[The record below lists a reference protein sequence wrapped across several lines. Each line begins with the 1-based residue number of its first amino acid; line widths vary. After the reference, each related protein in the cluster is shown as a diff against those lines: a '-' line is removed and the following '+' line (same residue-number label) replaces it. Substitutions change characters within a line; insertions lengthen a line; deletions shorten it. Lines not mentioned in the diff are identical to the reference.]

1 MNASDNVI
9 RENGEYINVFA
20 DPVKY
25 QSTAIVTSV
34 TQNNNNFDGCCFA
47 GFLLINNY
55 FSPSDNG
62 FYWCQI
68 VVNLSRPLE
77 PSSYAYISLSPEM
90 SSVSKRQDCTVS
102 DLTHHLSPEQCAE
115 NITTTP
121 LSRMT
126 CNYQSTTTTMA
137 NSQSEQSEFV
147 TGTTT
152 LEKTDYELVS
162 TTVTMNTEFTNNDHD
177 PLTVVTTN
185 ARDTI
190 TTEDNTSLLYGTIV
204 GAFIAFT
211 VVLSPILMCLAIL
224 FYKYTRLKKQ
234 GKL

>member
-9 RENGEYINVFA
+9 RENGEYINSSA

-47 GFLLINNY
+47 DFLLLNNY

-68 VVNLSRPLE
+68 VVNSRPLE

-90 SSVSKRQDCTVS
+90 SSVSERRGCTVT
-102 DLTHHLSPEQCAE
+102 DLTHHLIPEHCAE

-126 CNYQSTTTTMA
+126 CNYQSTTTTAA
-137 NSQSEQSEFV
+137 NSQSEQSETV

-162 TTVTMNTEFTNNDHD
+162 TTVTMNTEFTNLDSV
-177 PLTVVTTN
+177 TIVTTN
-185 ARDTI
+185 AHDTMA
-190 TTEDNTSLLYGTIV
+190 TESNSSLLYGTIV

-211 VVLSPILMCLAIL
+211 VVLLPILMCLAIL
-224 FYKYTRLKKQ
+224 FYKYTKLKKQ

>member
-25 QSTAIVTSV
+25 LSTAIVTSV

-68 VVNLSRPLE
+68 VVNSRPLE
-77 PSSYAYISLSPEM
+77 PSSYAYISLSSEM
-90 SSVSKRQDCTVS
+90 SSVSERQDCTVS

-126 CNYQSTTTTMA
+126 CNYQSTTTTAA
-137 NSQSEQSEFV
+137 NSQSEQSESV

-152 LEKTDYELVS
+152 LEKMDYELVS

-177 PLTVVTTN
+177 SLTIVTTN
-185 ARDTI
+185 AHDTI
-190 TTEDNTSLLYGTIV
+190 ATESNSSLLYGTIV

-211 VVLSPILMCLAIL
+211 VVLLPILMCLAIL